1 MFTFYDF
8 NGSLTQC
15 CNFIVQS
22 IDSPCA
28 PDMSL
33 LKNGIDTISNKRLN
47 AFLAQ
52 EHETKLHP
60 QVTLSKIA
68 KINWIRQKHGRQ
80 GAWPI
85 AVTKPLKL
93 FL

>member
-22 IDSPCA
+22 IESPCA
-28 PDMSL
+28 LDMSL
-33 LKNGIDTISNKRLN
+33 LKNGINIISNKRLKRIFSSGVRN
-47 AFLAQ
+47 Q
-52 EHETKLHP
+52 TSQKRSDP

-68 KINWIRQKHGRQ
+68 KINWIRQKHGRLGRGLSQ
-80 GAWPI
+80 
-85 AVTKPLKL
+85 
-93 FL
+93 